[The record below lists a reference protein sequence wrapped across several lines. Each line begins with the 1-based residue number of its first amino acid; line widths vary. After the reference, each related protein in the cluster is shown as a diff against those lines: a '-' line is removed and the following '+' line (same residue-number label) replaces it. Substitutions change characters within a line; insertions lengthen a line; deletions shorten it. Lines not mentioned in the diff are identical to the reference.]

1 MKGSTGTLTLD
12 LSGLEFGQT
21 NELKLSAEILQRRQ
35 VDLLVY
41 RQRGEH
47 LKEWGTDHKASG
59 RAVGAKEA
67 EGKNDSRQRRR
78 QAYSLGHRQASAL
91 EIK

>member
-47 LKEWGTDHKASG
+47 L
-59 RAVGAKEA
+59 
-67 EGKNDSRQRRR
+67 
-78 QAYSLGHRQASAL
+78 
-91 EIK
+91 